1 MAFRLAKALETLR
14 SQVNAAHPTRRKASD
29 GWIGDTAHSARKSD
43 HNPNSA
49 GVVCALDMTHDP
61 GTFDAHARRARLRGG
76 AMPGARPASQL
87 CDLEFKDRER
97 RQRLGVAELRR
108 LEPAQQARPP
118 LGTPGA
124 EAL

>member
-61 GTFDAHARRARLRGG
+61 GTFDAHA
-76 AMPGARPASQL
+76 
-87 CDLEFKDRER
+87 F
-97 RQRLGVAELRR
+97 
-108 LEPAQQARPP
+108 
-118 LGTPGA
+118 A
-124 EAL
+124 EALCQARDPRLNYVISNSRIASGAKGWAWRNYDGSNPHNKHVHLSVHQEPKHY